1 MLCRTRFPVL
11 RRSRF
16 VLSSRR
22 GRRAVVALVALL
34 VTLSSQ
40 ASGRA
45 SEQQAQPTSQDQPSF
60 RTEANFILTDVFV
73 TRDGRPVADLTI
85 NDFEVKEDGAL
96 QTIKSFE
103 YVRITPGV
111 SVGRREPS
119 TVGESNAA
127 ASDPRRRVFVLFLDT
142 FHVTRFSSMAARQG
156 LLDFAT
162 KVLGPDDLIALVT
175 PQMGGSDLAFSTRPD
190 TIRSFFANNPVW
202 GVADETP
209 GTETDPVEK
218 DLSTCSDWAGLR
230 MRLREQRT
238 FQAMR
243 DMVRYLDGMRES
255 RKAIVVVSEGWSLF
269 KRNERVLND
278 SGRAPGMPVIGV
290 GPDGRLGDL
299 SRNRT
304 GSISQ
309 YDCDTM
315 RLELMNLDTSE
326 QFRTAIIGEA
336 NRANAAYYTIDAA
349 GLRTGAPLSATSTDP
364 LAAMAQA
371 RNPDREAFSTP
382 LRTLQ
387 TLGPATNGL
396 AITDTNDLAAG
407 LQRIADEF
415 SSFYLLGYN
424 STNSRLDGRYRR
436 ISVKVKRPGVEVRA
450 RDGYTAGSPATMT
463 RTPPTKSPAAP
474 PVSDAEAMVTAAL
487 SRIATIR
494 SGAPFILYA
503 AFGMAANGHVV
514 RVVAE
519 LDSALAPTPDWRD
532 GGQAQ
537 VIIRNSAGATV
548 GSSTG
553 RFAPGDR
560 VVRLD
565 VPVSAIES
573 GGDLH
578 VQMRLSGTGSLARL
592 TDATSIRVESPPRWG
607 APLVLRRGPS
617 TGIAYVPTADLRFR
631 RQERL
636 RIELA
641 SPGAEVTAA
650 LVDRTGKPLGVPVQ
664 LQSAT
669 PEHALT
675 ADVSLA
681 PLAEGDY
688 AVVLTR
694 GDTRLV
700 VPVRV
705 IP

>member
-407 LQRIADEF
+407 LQRIADDF

-424 STNSRLDGRYRR
+424 STRRRGARARRLHGGLARDDDAHASDEVARGPPGQRRRSHGDRGAVSNRDHPIRRAVHPVCGVRDGSQRTCRPGRRRTRLGAGPDPRLARRRAGSGHHQEQCRRDGRQQHWP
-436 ISVKVKRPGVEVRA
+436 VC
-450 RDGYTAGSPATMT
+450 AG
-463 RTPPTKSPAAP
+463 
-474 PVSDAEAMVTAAL
+474 
-487 SRIATIR
+487 
-494 SGAPFILYA
+494 
-503 AFGMAANGHVV
+503 
-514 RVVAE
+514 
-519 LDSALAPTPDWRD
+519 
-532 GGQAQ
+532 
-537 VIIRNSAGATV
+537 
-548 GSSTG
+548 
-553 RFAPGDR
+553 
-560 VVRLD
+560 
-565 VPVSAIES
+565 
-573 GGDLH
+573 
-578 VQMRLSGTGSLARL
+578 
-592 TDATSIRVESPPRWG
+592 
-607 APLVLRRGPS
+607 
-617 TGIAYVPTADLRFR
+617 
-631 RQERL
+631 
-636 RIELA
+636 
-641 SPGAEVTAA
+641 
-650 LVDRTGKPLGVPVQ
+650 
-664 LQSAT
+664 
-669 PEHALT
+669 
-675 ADVSLA
+675 
-681 PLAEGDY
+681 
-688 AVVLTR
+688 
-694 GDTRLV
+694 
-700 VPVRV
+700 
-705 IP
+705 